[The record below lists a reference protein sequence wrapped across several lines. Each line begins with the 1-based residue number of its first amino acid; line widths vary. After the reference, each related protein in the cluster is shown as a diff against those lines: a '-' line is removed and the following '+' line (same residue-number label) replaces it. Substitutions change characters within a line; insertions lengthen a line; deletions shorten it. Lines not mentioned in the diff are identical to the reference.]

1 MENKIYRALNVR
13 QTPEDPTLMTQAMI
27 LREIGHADAL
37 AKQARDTMQ
46 TEIRGLRTQIEE
58 RDSRVVVAA
67 HEAKTAV
74 DAAFESQER
83 AIAKSELSV
92 AKQLDQHAALLST
105 TAHGLS
111 DKIDDLKE
119 RLLLLEGSESGGK
132 NTSMSIQ
139 SIIGLISAIVIGGGG
154 LLLSLLRKTP

>member
-27 LREIGHADAL
+27 LREIGHADSV
-37 AKQARDTMQ
+37 AKESRATLQM
-46 TEIRGLRTQIEE
+46 EIRGLRVQIEE
-58 RDSRVVVAA
+58 RDSRVVIAA

-83 AIAKSELSV
+83 AIAKSEQSV
-92 AKQLDQHAALLST
+92 AKQLDQHAALLAT

-119 RLLLLEGSESGGK
+119 RLLLLEGASTGQK
-132 NTSMSIQ
+132 NSSISTQ
-139 SIIGLISAIVIGGGG
+139 SIIGLVSAIIIGGGG
-154 LLLSLLRKTP
+154 LVLSMLHKGS